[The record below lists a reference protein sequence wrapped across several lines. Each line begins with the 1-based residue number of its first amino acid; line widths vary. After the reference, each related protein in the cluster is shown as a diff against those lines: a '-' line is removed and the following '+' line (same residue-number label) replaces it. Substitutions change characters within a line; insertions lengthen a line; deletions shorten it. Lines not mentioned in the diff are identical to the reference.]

1 MPAWQVPR
9 TCKGWIQLGK
19 KLAPYNVKAN
29 KLFKAEQA
37 FFLLMWCGGPTEADC
52 KVLSCINYKRMN
64 AKVGFDMCAARLQM
78 LFATLRVHSEYG
90 NIALHDLWFGRS
102 ILPLLC
108 CLITS
113 KCVVDFGWL
122 GKSSQYCWA

>member
-37 FFLLMWCGGPTEADC
+37 FFLLMWCGGPTNADC
-52 KVLSCINYKRMN
+52 KVLSCINYKRMTGKM
-64 AKVGFDMCAARLQM
+64 AFDMCAARLQM

-90 NIALHDLWFGRS
+90 SVGNIALHELWFGRT
-102 ILPLLC
+102 IW
-108 CLITS
+108 I
-113 KCVVDFGWL
+113 
-122 GKSSQYCWA
+122 SSGQF

>member
-9 TCKGWIQLGK
+9 TCKGWMQLGK

-52 KVLSCINYKRMN
+52 KVLSCINYKRMTG
-64 AKVGFDMCAARLQM
+64 KVAFDMCAARLQM
-78 LFATLRVHSEYG
+78 LFKVVHHTSWLRHEFRCDMSFGATWAPFLVLKCDFEC
-90 NIALHDLWFGRS
+90 WGR
-102 ILPLLC
+102 
-108 CLITS
+108 
-113 KCVVDFGWL
+113 DFE
-122 GKSSQYCWA
+122 C